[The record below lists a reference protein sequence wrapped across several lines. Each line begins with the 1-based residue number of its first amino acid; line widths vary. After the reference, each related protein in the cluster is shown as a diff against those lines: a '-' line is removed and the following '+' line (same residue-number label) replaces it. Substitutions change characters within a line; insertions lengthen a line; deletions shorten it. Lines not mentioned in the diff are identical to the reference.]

1 MVPFLI
7 ADHIVQYIHTYPPP
21 PPPHSQYIGIPDLH
35 HFPTSSHFTF
45 NTWVFLDPPLMR
57 KYSSYTSS
65 AASRESSSASFNPDT
80 AKRRRTLYRYR
91 NKLGRQPE
99 NITLR
104 TLLFVGTK
112 LILAKLAIC
121 PIFTKNYTHE
131 YSIFKY

>member
-7 ADHIVQYIHTYPPP
+7 ANHIILYTVYTHIPPP
-21 PPPHSQYIGIPDLH
+21 PPTLHSQYIGIPDLH

-80 AKRRRTLYRYR
+80 TKRRRTLYRYR
-91 NKLGRQPE
+91 NKLGHQPE

-104 TLLFVGTK
+104 ILLFAGTK
-112 LILAKLAIC
+112 FSDISDL
-121 PIFTKNYTHE
+121 PNFR
-131 YSIFKY
+131 